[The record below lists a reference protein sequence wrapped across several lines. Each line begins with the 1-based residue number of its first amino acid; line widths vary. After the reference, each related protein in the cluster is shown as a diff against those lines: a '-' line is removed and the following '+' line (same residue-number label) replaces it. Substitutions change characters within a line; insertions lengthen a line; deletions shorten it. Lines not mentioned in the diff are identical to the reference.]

1 MKTSGLAGHGR
12 TGVHV
17 ADVCLLEPA
26 VQLEHVLVGSLGKLV
41 GHLHGEIEFLLERH
55 GGVDGA
61 FENGR
66 IGSRTF
72 ATSHATR
79 FQIENHRAMERGRE
93 TDDRAR

>member
-55 GGVDGA
+55 GGRRVREWRIAELDGA
-61 FENGR
+61 FHSLIKGAILR
-66 IGSRTF
+66 KRVTKMF
-72 ATSHATR
+72 VL
-79 FQIENHRAMERGRE
+79 
-93 TDDRAR
+93 

>member
-79 FQIENHRAMERGRE
+79 FQIENHRAMN
-93 TDDRAR
+93 AVAFKY